1 MKQFDKTQT
10 MVEKMVAEGDT
21 PFDFTV
27 FLRIKGDSVQQVNE
41 ICKDLDDSFVSMGIQ
56 FSDGVFRNL
65 WNYLTVQLRF
75 YMIMN

>member
-1 MKQFDKTQT
+1 M
-10 MVEKMVAEGDT
+10 AEGDT

-56 FSDGVFRNL
+56 FSEGAF
-65 WNYLTVQLRF
+65 
-75 YMIMN
+75 